1 MQKLIVLCLLLASCA
16 RVSFYDVKNESTLD
30 LDLFIKNIPESAI
43 VVLGEEHYNKNVQ
56 KAQAQILQ
64 KIVEAKEADGKF
76 IFAWEF
82 LNRVDQEK
90 VENAFADYQG
100 NHIFDIDFMKILMGE
115 KSSKNSLV
123 YMPLF
128 KVTKDFGGDVLALN
142 APREW
147 KRVITSSGLKE
158 LKAKNPEQ
166 YPKNY
171 NNCSANYLARFKEAM
186 SGHPL
191 PDNTLE
197 KYYEAQCY
205 TDNYMSETLVSAD
218 QSKLTFVVVGKYHS
232 DYFDG
237 MVRDLKMRLPKREI
251 ITLSFADTTKL
262 SGEEINQLK
271 KKHPMY
277 GKLANALVLIGN

>member
-1 MQKLIVLCLLLASCA
+1 MKKLIVLCLLFTSCA
-16 RVSFYDVKNESTLD
+16 RVSFYDAKNESALD
-30 LDLFIKNIPESAI
+30 LDQFIKNIPESAI

-56 KAQAQILQ
+56 KAQAQVLQ
-64 KIVEAKEADGKF
+64 RTVELKEADGKF

-90 VENAFADYQG
+90 VETAFADYQG
-100 NHIFDIDFMKILMGE
+100 NRLFDIDFMKIIMGE
-115 KSSKNSLV
+115 KSAKNSLV

-128 KVTKDFGGDVLALN
+128 KATKDLGGDVLALN

-147 KRVITSSGLKE
+147 KRTITSSGLKE
-158 LKAKNPEQ
+158 LKTKNPEQ

-171 NNCSANYLARFKEAM
+171 NNCSANYLKRFKEAM

-205 TDNYMSETLVSAD
+205 TDNYMAETLATAD

-237 MVRDLKMRLPKREI
+237 VVRDLKLRMPKREVV
-251 ITLSFADTTKL
+251 TLSFTDIKKANT
-262 SGEEINQLK
+262 EEIEKLK
-271 KKHPMY
+271 KANKDY
-277 GKLANALVLIGN
+277 GVIADVLVLIN